1 MCVLQICLGVCV
13 LVRLYVHVSVRL
25 HIYMSV
31 RMCLC
36 LCAHIYTG
44 HNRIPEHIACL
55 LPRLHA
61 PVWLFSLAP
70 LLSYFFPSLL
80 RFLSSSLP
88 PSSLRFLSS
97 FLSPSSSLRF
107 HSSFLPPSSFPSIL
121 SYSFYS
127 RISFPPSIPP
137 SPSPILLKILSNK

>member
-1 MCVLQICLGVCV
+1 MCVLQICFGVCV
-13 LVRLYVHVSVRL
+13 LVRMYVHVSVRL

-80 RFLSSSLP
+80 RFLSSSLLLLAFAFSP
-88 PSSLRFLSS
+88 HSSLLLQAFAFTPLSS
-97 FLSPSSSLRF
+97 LLP
-107 HSSFLPPSSFPSIL
+107 FLPFSLILSILVFPSLLL
-121 SYSFYS
+121 SLHPLRPSF
-127 RISFPPSIPP
+127 
-137 SPSPILLKILSNK
+137 